1 MKNFQIH
8 FQKFNNITKKLALI
22 HFSSHEV
29 NLRFPLSLKKEHLKP
44 PQTACFFPSLQI
56 DGNDKFFWNKKVRQ
70 FSTEKVYKNVYYEPS
85 RCNATFYHSFPGLSG
100 NSFCLSAT

>member
-29 NLRFPLSLKKEHLKP
+29 NLRFPLSLWKKN
-44 PQTACFFPSLQI
+44 I
-56 DGNDKFFWNKKVRQ
+56 
-70 FSTEKVYKNVYYEPS
+70 
-85 RCNATFYHSFPGLSG
+85 
-100 NSFCLSAT
+100 